1 MPVLY
6 AWGAIMSTK
15 TYRRSF
21 VISVPAERME
31 AFYIALERL
40 KTQFPRFSQSA
51 IIVHLVLDPSGE
63 RLTEAYTTRHDRVPP
78 VPDMPAHI
86 DPDACKSSL
95 GVSIAEAVRQPFFDA
110 LDRLEERTGHK
121 GKSAIM
127 IDLVV
132 KAADRLDDIV
142 HSAAPA
148 RAQEHTRLQ
157 PAPAAVSSPSVS
169 LPDLV
174 LEPHDIPSLFRSLFY
189 EQLQQEP
196 ADRQRTIAAITQA
209 IDDFV
214 PQTAE
219 AFALQALNR
228 QLLGVLLRDNDD
240 FNAAL
245 EVLDQAQ
252 ADAHALESLLP
263 AEAINLLAAAHYRRA
278 SIFLYQH
285 NRLPRTE
292 RVARQ
297 GVLGEAHRALEAAM
311 DVSRHPDCRPCVRG
325 VIVVSYARLLAM
337 PEVRPLPPFEEIEQY
352 LEEAR
357 SLAAAEQEAGR
368 DGYDPV
374 GFLYHPAG
382 VLHIRAQ
389 ITLEVFRADARNVP
403 ETLSLA
409 HGEEYIA
416 QAIEQLPPTW
426 KRLRDGCELTRMQLL
441 RVGGIAKL
449 KAATVV
455 TSEFL
460 ARLAEQPSP
469 QIHHDFDTELALLF
483 ATRDEINGYLSTL
496 IQREKS

>member
-1 MPVLY
+1 
-6 AWGAIMSTK
+6 MSTK
-15 TYRRSF
+15 MYRRSF

-31 AFYIALERL
+31 AFYTALERL
-40 KTQFPRFSQSA
+40 KMQFPRFSQSA

-63 RLTEAYTTRHDRVPP
+63 RLAEAYTTRHDHVPP

-110 LDRLEERTGHK
+110 LDHLEERMGHK
-121 GKSAIM
+121 GKSAVM
-127 IDLVV
+127 LDLVI
-132 KAADRLDDIV
+132 KAADRLNEII
-142 HSAAPA
+142 HSPIPGRFREQVRTHQKALP
-148 RAQEHTRLQ
+148 
-157 PAPAAVSSPSVS
+157 PSPSV
-169 LPDLV
+169 PAVD
-174 LEPHDIPSLFRSLFY
+174 EARDPYDIPSLFRTLFY

-196 ADRQRTIAAITQA
+196 ADRQRTIAAIRQA

-228 QLLGVLLRDNDD
+228 QLLGVLLRDHDD

-311 DVSRHPDCRPCVRG
+311 EVSRHPDCRPCVRG

-357 SLAAAEQEAGR
+357 SLAEAEQEAGR

-389 ITLEVFRADARNVP
+389 ITLEVFRADALHVP

-416 QAIEQLPPTW
+416 QALEQLPPTW